1 MMTDEER
8 RDHYQ
13 QWARHEQQAALQRH
27 LDQCPLPLDD
37 QPRTVEEM
45 ISGLADQI
53 ADLRILI
60 AELREDMRGNPHVA
74 EFPRNALRHSR

>member
-8 RDHYQ
+8 RLYSP
-13 QWARHEQQAALQRH
+13 E
-27 LDQCPLPLDD
+27 

-45 ISGLADQI
+45 FSGLEDQI
-53 ADLRILI
+53 ADLRTLI
-60 AELREDMRGNPHVA
+60 AELCEDMRGKAHVA

>member
-8 RDHYQ
+8 RLYSP
-13 QWARHEQQAALQRH
+13 E
-27 LDQCPLPLDD
+27 

-45 ISGLADQI
+45 FSGLEDQI

-60 AELREDMRGNPHVA
+60 AELCEDMRGKAHVV